1 MVATTYSGEAGVS
14 TVSAGTLKPAAG
26 PKQGLAGWYTGSFT
40 GSFTGRGI
48 GGMAGRN
55 SKTTG
60 SVQPAPAGGGT
71 DSLRATNLSRVLTLL
86 HRHGPLS
93 RAELTRRTGFNRS
106 TVGALAGELAAMG
119 LAYETNPPAGRVGRP
134 SPLVHPNEQ
143 VAAVAVHPDVDA
155 VTVGLVGLGGRVH
168 RRIRCETPAA
178 PGVPDTVELTRA
190 ALAAM
195 AGELETLDR
204 IVGVGVAVPGLTRTT
219 DGLVL
224 LAPHLGWR
232 NEPLAAPLA
241 EALGLPVIAGND
253 ATLASVAE
261 SLFGAAVDAGNA
273 VYLNGS
279 ASGIGGGIIAAG
291 EPLRG
296 ADGYAGELGHT
307 MVRSNG
313 ALCHC
318 GRRGCLET
326 EVNLPRL
333 LAALGLERADQD
345 TLDAAMAEPRS
356 AAVRAEADRQLDHLA
371 VALTNFVNI
380 FNPETIVLGGF
391 LGTLFAC
398 NPERLQGSV
407 AGDAI
412 AGLGGRVQLRRA
424 ALRSELLLV
433 GAAELVFAPLLAAPS
448 ADPANGA
455 AALSDVEAS

>member
-1 MVATTYSGEAGVS
+1 M
-14 TVSAGTLKPAAG
+14 
-26 PKQGLAGWYTGSFT
+26 
-40 GSFTGRGI
+40 TGRT
-48 GGMAGRN
+48 GRT
-55 SKTTG
+55 SSG
-60 SVQPAPAGGGT
+60 RQPGPAGGGT
-71 DSLRATNLSRVLTLL
+71 DSLRTTNLSRILTLL
-86 HRHGPLS
+86 HRNGPLS

-119 LAYETNPPAGRVGRP
+119 LAYETNPPAERVGRP

-143 VAAVAVHPDVDA
+143 VAAVVVHPDVDA

-168 RRIRCETPAA
+168 RRIRQETAA
-178 PGVPDTVELTRA
+178 VPTVADTVEISRA
-190 ALAAM
+190 AMAQM
-195 AGELETLDR
+195 AGELESLDR
-204 IVGVGVAVPGLTRTT
+204 IAGVGVAVPGLTRTD

-224 LAPHLGWR
+224 LAPHLEWR
-232 NEPLAAPLA
+232 DAPLA
-241 EALGLPVIAGND
+241 EPLAQALGLPVFAGND

-261 SLFGAAVDAGNA
+261 SLFGAAVDAANA

-279 ASGIGGGIIAAG
+279 ASGIGGGIIVAG
-291 EPLRG
+291 TPLRG

-307 MVRSNG
+307 LVNSSG
-313 ALCHC
+313 SPCHC
-318 GRRGCLET
+318 GRSGCLET
-326 EVNLPRL
+326 EVNLTRL

-356 AAVRAEADRQLDHLA
+356 AAVRAEVDRQLDQLA

-391 LGTLFAC
+391 LGTLFAA
-398 NPERLQGSV
+398 NPDRLRAAVG
-407 AGDAI
+407 ADAV

-448 ADPANGA
+448 PDPAA
-455 AALSDVEAS
+455 AAAGLPDVEAS

>member
-1 MVATTYSGEAGVS
+1 M
-14 TVSAGTLKPAAG
+14 
-26 PKQGLAGWYTGSFT
+26 
-40 GSFTGRGI
+40 TGRTGKMS
-48 GGMAGRN
+48 GGR
-55 SKTTG
+55 
-60 SVQPAPAGGGT
+60 QQAPAGGGT
-71 DSLRATNLSRVLTLL
+71 DSLRATNLSRILTLL

-119 LAYETNPPAGRVGRP
+119 LAYETSPAAGRVGRP

-143 VAAVAVHPDVDA
+143 VAAVVIHPDVDA

-168 RRIRCETPAA
+168 RRIRQETAT
-178 PGVPDTVELTRA
+178 VPTVADTVEISR
-190 ALAAM
+190 AAM
-195 AGELETLDR
+195 AEMADEPLDR
-204 IVGVGVAVPGLTRTT
+204 IAGVGVAVPGLTRTD

-224 LAPHLGWR
+224 LAPHLQWR
-232 NEPLAAPLA
+232 DEPLAEPLA
-241 EALGLPVIAGND
+241 QALGLPVFAGND

-261 SLFGAAVDAGNA
+261 SLFGAAVDAANA

-279 ASGIGGGIIAAG
+279 ASGIGGGIIVAG
-291 EPLRG
+291 TPLRG

-307 MVRSNG
+307 QVNSSG
-313 ALCHC
+313 SPCHC
-318 GRRGCLET
+318 GRSGCLET
-326 EVNLPRL
+326 EVNLTRL
-333 LAALGLERADQD
+333 LDALGLARADQD

-356 AAVRAEADRQLDHLA
+356 ASVRAEVDRQLDQLA

-391 LGTLFAC
+391 LGTLFAA
-398 NPERLQGSV
+398 NPERLRAAV
-407 AGDAI
+407 AADAV

-448 ADPANGA
+448 PDPAA
-455 AALSDVEAS
+455 AATGLPDVEAS

>member
-1 MVATTYSGEAGVS
+1 M
-14 TVSAGTLKPAAG
+14 
-26 PKQGLAGWYTGSFT
+26 
-40 GSFTGRGI
+40 TGRTG
-48 GGMAGRN
+48 
-55 SKTTG
+55 KTTG
-60 SVQPAPAGGGT
+60 GRRQAPAGGGT
-71 DSLRATNLSRVLTLL
+71 DSLRATNLSRILTLL
-86 HRHGPLS
+86 HRNGPLS

-106 TVGALAGELAAMG
+106 TVGALAGELAAMD

-143 VAAVAVHPDVDA
+143 VASVVVHPDVDA

-168 RRIRCETPAA
+168 RRIRHETATVPS
-178 PGVPDTVELTRA
+178 VPDTVEITRA
-190 ALAAM
+190 ALAEM
-195 AGELETLDR
+195 AADLEALDR
-204 IVGVGVAVPGLTRTT
+204 IAGVGVAVPGLTRTD

-224 LAPHLGWR
+224 LAPHLDWR

-241 EALGLPVIAGND
+241 DALGLPVFAGND
-253 ATLASVAE
+253 AMLASVAE
-261 SLFGAAVDAGNA
+261 SLFGAAVDAAHA

-291 EPLRG
+291 RPLRG

-307 MVRSNG
+307 LVNSSG
-313 ALCHC
+313 SACHC

-333 LAALGLERADQD
+333 LAALGLDRADQD
-345 TLDAAMAEPRS
+345 TLDAAMAEPRP
-356 AAVRAEADRQLDHLA
+356 AAVRTEVDRQLDRLA

-391 LGTLFAC
+391 LGTLFAA
-398 NPERLQGSV
+398 NPERLRAAV
-407 AGDAI
+407 ANDAV

-448 ADPANGA
+448 ADPVRSA
-455 AALSDVEAS
+455 AALSGVEAS

>member
-1 MVATTYSGEAGVS
+1 M
-14 TVSAGTLKPAAG
+14 
-26 PKQGLAGWYTGSFT
+26 
-40 GSFTGRGI
+40 TGRT
-48 GGMAGRN
+48 GRT
-55 SKTTG
+55 SSG
-60 SVQPAPAGGGT
+60 RQPGPAGGGT
-71 DSLRATNLSRVLTLL
+71 DSLRTTNLSRILTLL
-86 HRHGPLS
+86 HRNGPLS

-119 LAYETNPPAGRVGRP
+119 LAYETNPPAERVGRP

-143 VAAVAVHPDVDA
+143 VAAVVVHPDVDA

-168 RRIRCETPAA
+168 RRIRQETAA
-178 PGVPDTVELTRA
+178 VPTVADTVEISRA
-190 ALAAM
+190 AMAQM
-195 AGELETLDR
+195 AGELESLDR
-204 IVGVGVAVPGLTRTT
+204 IAGVGVAVPGLTRTD

-224 LAPHLGWR
+224 LAPHLEWR
-232 NEPLAAPLA
+232 DAPLA
-241 EALGLPVIAGND
+241 EPLAQALGLPVFAGND

-261 SLFGAAVDAGNA
+261 SLFGAAVDAANA

-279 ASGIGGGIIAAG
+279 ASGIGGGIIVAG
-291 EPLRG
+291 TPLRG

-307 MVRSNG
+307 LVNSSG
-313 ALCHC
+313 SPCHC
-318 GRRGCLET
+318 GRTGCLET
-326 EVNLPRL
+326 EVNLTRL

-356 AAVRAEADRQLDHLA
+356 AAVRAEVDRQLDQLA

-391 LGTLFAC
+391 LGTLFAA
-398 NPERLQGSV
+398 NPDRLRAAVG
-407 AGDAI
+407 ADAV

-448 ADPANGA
+448 PDPAA
-455 AALSDVEAS
+455 AAAGLPDVEAS